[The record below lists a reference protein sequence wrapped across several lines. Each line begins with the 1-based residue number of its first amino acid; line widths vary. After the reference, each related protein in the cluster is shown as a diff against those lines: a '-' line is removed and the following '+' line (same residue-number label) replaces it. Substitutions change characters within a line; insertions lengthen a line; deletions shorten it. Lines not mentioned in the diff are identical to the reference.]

1 MSEAGDSTGRSS
13 STSPGCASSGCDQA
27 LAVTLPAAVAEE
39 AGAILMEV
47 FGPFEEVRGPSAGSG
62 TDEVTLVFYPVTTQT
77 SLDAP
82 ASPRVGSQ
90 DLPSPAEVLALLP
103 HDLQQPGVVRVESSE
118 VARDWVD
125 GWKTHFRPIVTG
137 LVRIRPPWEAPLGSP
152 PAGLVEVVINPGL
165 GFGTGLHPT
174 TRGTLRLLQE
184 ERSATAGPGS
194 AESGDGRS
202 EPDAAS
208 AEGAGRGRLL
218 DAGTG
223 SGVLAIA
230 AARLGWRPIV
240 AFDNDLVALVSAR
253 ENVEVNDV
261 AEIVELLEAGVG
273 EMLPAWSNEATVLA
287 NMTLEPVLALL
298 DRVAAA
304 GSAGRP
310 RRVVVSGILACAQEQ
325 ELLRAAHRMGL
336 TPGRRVYEAEWVSL
350 ELLPASA
357 AESPPGPPPSAESR
371 SGPSPDSPL
380 PATEE

>member
-1 MSEAGDSTGRSS
+1 MSAAGHSTGRSS
-13 STSPGCASSGCDQA
+13 STSPGCDPSGCDQA

-39 AGAILMEV
+39 AGAILMEA

-62 TDEVTLVFYPVTTQT
+62 ADEVTLVFYPATAQT
-77 SLDAP
+77 SLDARAP
-82 ASPRVGSQ
+82 LSAGVCR
-90 DLPSPAEVLALLP
+90 LPSPAEVLALLP
-103 HDLQQPGVVRVESSE
+103 HDLQKPGVVRVESSE
-118 VARDWVD
+118 VSRDWVD

-137 LVRIRPPWEAPLGSP
+137 LVRIRPPWEAPMDSP

-184 ERSATAGPGS
+184 EQTWRRWARLCA
-194 AESGDGRS
+194 AWGR
-202 EPDAAS
+202 PLRV
-208 AEGAGRGRLL
+208 GRRKRGGTGRGRLL

-230 AARLGWRPIV
+230 AAGLGWRPIV
-240 AFDNDLVALVSAR
+240 AFDNDPVALVSAR
-253 ENVEVNDV
+253 ENVEVNGV
-261 AEIVELLEAGVG
+261 AEIVELREAGVG

-298 DRVAAA
+298 DGVAAA

-310 RRVVVSGILACAQEQ
+310 RRMVVSGILAGAQEQ
-325 ELLRAAHRMGL
+325 ELLRAAHRVGL

-350 ELLPASA
+350 ELLPASS
-357 AESPPGPPPSAESR
+357 AESPSGSPPFAEPTP
-371 SGPSPDSPL
+371 GPSPDSPL